1 MIDLKELRIS
11 EDGECLVI
19 DFKVEDLD
27 YYKDIYLSSIRID
40 TDETFN
46 INGPSNKPIYEKE
59 FEDIKVP
66 GKDEYRGVKAKRLV
80 LTKQELGD
88 ALKNNILFIYITVKG
103 TPAPNTPCGKDNVT
117 SLFTTAYMYPLYHD
131 SVCLLKQVNNLCDI
145 PKDLMQHILQLKS
158 LELSIKAGN
167 YTMAIQ
173 HWNFLRLK
181 NKVIT
186 KCKCNG

>member
-46 INGPSNKPIYEKE
+46 INGPSNNPIYEKE
-59 FEDIKVP
+59 IEDIKVP

-88 ALKNNILFIYITVKG
+88 ALKNNILFIYITVKIG
-103 TPAPNTPCGKDNVT
+103 RAHV
-117 SLFTTAYMYPLYHD
+117 
-131 SVCLLKQVNNLCDI
+131 
-145 PKDLMQHILQLKS
+145 
-158 LELSIKAGN
+158 
-167 YTMAIQ
+167 
-173 HWNFLRLK
+173 
-181 NKVIT
+181 
-186 KCKCNG
+186 